1 MKVIDKHWLLKCYE
15 RRLNSIKMKKKIT
28 YILLLTF
35 VIQFNGFAQPQPF
48 IGNLLFNLTENEFTG
63 NFITADELE
72 NKNIRFLSNN
82 PDSKLKYDT
91 RNKAFSFTTEGWEY
105 KMFAILYKNDT
116 IFIDYPSLPF
126 VSAVFIKNAI
136 PLNGKNFS
144 FYNRYTYDAI
154 HSNNYYYHIGIF
166 NLCQGCFISEEYEM
180 QEKTKNQ
187 IKKKH
192 FIHTIKLTAE
202 KIIISDN
209 VLEAELTEIKN
220 DTLIKSSNP
229 FNLNNILCKWKQIEY
244 PNGETTIE
252 LNDNET
258 HKILLS
264 YSDNFKFG
272 NDFSSADYFD
282 KHFQDVNFDGY
293 KDFLITSYGSSAMTD
308 MVNVHL
314 FNRKTKL
321 FEFSEDLS
329 DNQIEEIDNI
339 NRILITFSENREFI
353 IRKIHF
359 FDKNGRLFET
369 KTETKY

>member
-1 MKVIDKHWLLKCYE
+1 
-15 RRLNSIKMKKKIT
+15 
-28 YILLLTF
+28 
-35 VIQFNGFAQPQPF
+35 
-48 IGNLLFNLTENEFTG
+48 
-63 NFITADELE
+63 
-72 NKNIRFLSNN
+72 
-82 PDSKLKYDT
+82 
-91 RNKAFSFTTEGWEY
+91 
-105 KMFAILYKNDT
+105 
-116 IFIDYPSLPF
+116 
-126 VSAVFIKNAI
+126 
-136 PLNGKNFS
+136 
-144 FYNRYTYDAI
+144 
-154 HSNNYYYHIGIF
+154 
-166 NLCQGCFISEEYEM
+166 M

-229 FNLNNILCKWKQIEY
+229 FNLNNILCKGKQIEY

-264 YSDNFKFG
+264 YSGNFKFG

-339 NRILITFSENREFI
+339 NRILITYSENREFI